1 MFLSPVDQFLVLP
14 VHFLEGLQPL
24 VLSWGYKFTL
34 CPGTDIN
41 SVLFGLLGAGI
52 TVVGLLFSN
61 LLLYSPIFAGGVNLS
76 GFSKSPN
83 SETVPTTFLYLNYLL
98 CGVVSSILADN
109 AGYQGLK
116 LTRKV
121 NAIFFIIMCCNI
133 GGLMSV
139 TTTMTAQLCFTL
151 SLALYIFVTFNI
163 ICFSVMRTKILR
175 MFVPAY
181 CPFVLLPLL
190 ILVESVGF
198 FIRVVSLSVRVF
210 CNVMSGHT
218 LVKIL
223 GGFFWLF
230 VTSGSAP
237 AIVFGVAFYAFIC
250 VITIFEVFV
259 SFMQA
264 YVFVVMLSVYFYD
277 TFGWSPRI

>member
-14 VHFLEGLQPL
+14 IHFLEWFQPL

-34 CPGTDIN
+34 FPGTDVN
-41 SVLFGLLGAGI
+41 SVFFGLAGAFV
-52 TVVGLLFSN
+52 TVLGLLFSN
-61 LLLYSPIFAGGVNLS
+61 LLLYSPIFSGKVSLS
-76 GFSKSPN
+76 GFEKSPN
-83 SETVPTTFLYLNYLL
+83 NETAPTTFLYVNYLL
-98 CGVVSSILADN
+98 CGVVSSILSDN
-109 AGYQGLK
+109 AGFHGLK

-121 NAIFFIIMCCNI
+121 SALFFIIMCCNI
-133 GGLMSV
+133 GGLMSI
-139 TTTMTAQLCFTL
+139 TTTMTAQLCFTF
-151 SLALYIFVTFNI
+151 SLALYIFVTFNV
-163 ICFSVMRTKILR
+163 ICFSVIRTKILR
-175 MFVPAY
+175 MFVPSY

-198 FIRVVSLSVRVF
+198 FIRIVSLSVRVF

-223 GGFFWLF
+223 GGFFWMF
-230 VTSGSAP
+230 VTSGSAT
-237 AIVFGVAFYAFIC
+237 AMVFGVGFYLFIC

-264 YVFVVMLSVYFYD
+264 YVLVVMLSVYFYD
-277 TFGWSPRI
+277 VFGWSPRM